1 MRVWAIVPMKPF
13 PKAKS
18 RLSGVLTT
26 EQREVLAERFF
37 RHTLDVLSQ
46 VKEVSNILVISRD
59 PQVLSLAREY
69 HAVTVQEAGAPE
81 LNAALM
87 RAAQV
92 AGLKGAEAILILPAD
107 LPLLTTDDVRE
118 ILRLGRYNQT
128 VVLAPDRQDDGTNA
142 MLVAPPGLIP
152 FAYGSQSF
160 QRHQESAVQAG
171 VTVKIYRSETIGLDI
186 DTPQDLMLL
195 ERAET
200 GTTTTTTAEVEAVSG
215 K

>member
-1 MRVWAIVPMKPF
+1 MRIWAIVPMKPF